1 VPVLRELSGKGFR
14 GSALVDLGYRGK
26 RLVKAGQKLGITV
39 KPIARGRDGKFLP
52 TGICVTGRS
61 RPPYKD
67 LATEIAYVV
76 NDVVMDVNN
85 EVRYAG
91 GGAEWK

>member
-1 VPVLRELSGKGFR
+1 MYQIHPN
-14 GSALVDLGYRGK
+14 
-26 RLVKAGQKLGITV
+26 
-39 KPIARGRDGKFLP
+39 AR
-52 TGICVTGRS
+52 TTVTGRS

-67 LATEIAYVV
+67 FAIEIAYVV